1 MTQALRIAVR
11 DEMDTTKAVLQA
23 VEQAKLAG
31 FDEVLGKMIAT
42 AVSELARNILNH
54 AGSGEIRLR
63 VLAERGRY
71 GIEIEA
77 RDRGPGIPDVEQA
90 MSDHYSTA
98 GTLGL
103 IRFIFCSGFPRRSTK
118 VLSGLRNL
126 PAYTFCDLRG
136 LVFRSLNA
144 LSPYCTPAKNA
155 CMP

>member
-103 IRFIFCSGFPRRSTK
+103 GLPGVRRMMDELEVESTVGVGTCITTRK
-118 VLSGLRNL
+118 FL
-126 PAYTFCDLRG
+126 
-136 LVFRSLNA
+136 
-144 LSPYCTPAKNA
+144 
-155 CMP
+155 